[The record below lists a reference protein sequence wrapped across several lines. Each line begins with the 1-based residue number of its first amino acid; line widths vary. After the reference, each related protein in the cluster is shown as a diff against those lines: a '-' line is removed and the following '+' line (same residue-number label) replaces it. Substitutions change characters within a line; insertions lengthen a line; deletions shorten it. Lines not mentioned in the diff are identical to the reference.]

1 MSTRGDEVRRAEV
14 LAPENATVIAT
25 ASEFITIGK
34 IPGDVL
40 EMAVTG
46 QSTIG
51 QLFKKLGRDVGKC
64 EIQKNGVK
72 AKLTDIVKPG
82 DTILAITKIRGN

>member
-1 MSTRGDEVRRAEV
+1 MVRGDDRTAKV
-14 LAPENATVIAT
+14 LASKDATVIAT
-25 ASEFITIGK
+25 ASESITIGK

-40 EMAVTG
+40 EMVVTG

-51 QLFKKLGRDVGKC
+51 QLFKKLGHDVGKC

-72 AKLTDIVKPG
+72 ARLTDIVKPG